1 VNKNLKKRLQDVFEP
16 PVPTRKKEFLN
27 TIPQLKIGNM
37 SFLYLQLMYIPKYVW
52 GIFSFVFG
60 IALVGGCF
68 LEKDILWIVSAL
80 IPFLALCV
88 IIANARS
95 DVYLMSELEMT
106 TRFSLKSVL
115 LARMAILGLSHLLL
129 LFFLIPVCAVY
140 NSMFIFQT
148 GLYLVLPY
156 VLTTTI
162 GLWIVRKIH
171 GTESMYLCMGVT
183 IGISGM
189 NLFVQC
195 IFPVIYQ
202 MKYISIWL
210 ISLIVLIVLSIREI
224 RKNIKQTEELAWNL
238 S

>member
-1 VNKNLKKRLQDVFEP
+1 MNKKLKKGLQDAFEP
-16 PVPTRKKEFLN
+16 PAPTRKKEFLN

-37 SFLYLQLMYIPKYVW
+37 SFLYSQLMYIPQYVW
-52 GIFSFVFG
+52 GVFSFVLG
-60 IALVGGCF
+60 IAIVGGCF

-80 IPFLALCV
+80 IPFVALCV
-88 IIANARS
+88 IIENARS

-171 GTESMYLCMGVT
+171 GTESMYLCMGVA

-189 NLFVQC
+189 NFFAQC
-195 IFPVIYQ
+195 VFPVIYQ
-202 MKYISIWL
+202 MKYISFWF
-210 ISLIVLIVLSIREI
+210 ISLMVLIVLCIKEI

>member
-1 VNKNLKKRLQDVFEP
+1 MNENLKKGLQDAFEP
-16 PVPTRKKEFLN
+16 PAPTRKKEFLN

-37 SFLYLQLMYIPKYVW
+37 SFLHLQSMYIPKYVW

-80 IPFLALCV
+80 IPFVALCV
-88 IIANARS
+88 IIENARS

-129 LFFLIPVCAVY
+129 LFFLSPVCAAY
-140 NSMFIFQT
+140 NSMSIFQT
-148 GLYLVLPY
+148 GLYLALPY

-162 GLWIVRKIH
+162 GLWVVRKTH
-171 GTESMYLCMGVT
+171 GIEAMYLCMGVA

-189 NLFVQC
+189 NLFVQH

-210 ISLIVLIVLSIREI
+210 ISLIVLIALSIKEI
-224 RKNIKQTEELAWNL
+224 RKNIKQTEELAWSL